1 MTIGYVLFAMV
12 WGVIVALAQPPLMIG
27 ALLAAIPII
36 FIGLIFRGTSKVVS
50 APRSFV
56 DERH

>member
-12 WGVIVALAQPPLMIG
+12 WGMIVALTQPPLMIG

-36 FIGLIFRGTSKVVS
+36 FIGLIFRGTSKVVGTR
-50 APRSFV
+50 RSFV

>member
-12 WGVIVALAQPPLMIG
+12 WGVIVALTQPPLMVG
-27 ALLAAIPII
+27 ALLVAIPII
-36 FIGLIFRGTSKVVS
+36 FIGLILRGTSKAVG
-50 APRSFV
+50 ARRSFV